1 MDNSMIE
8 NIAKKVNVSAD
19 IMRQKAEAILAEQGG
34 AWKNAGKSD
43 DDCNVLALRV
53 AARQLTTEQAALS
66 RSGAVTY
73 EGMFVSV
80 PRSKEWG
87 KILYNKMSNQLRVA
101 SEDVRQSFVDNG
113 TVVLFED
120 NHDGSFTRHSKQDYF
135 GAETA
140 DVTELPRHTQRLDDN
155 THFYVVWDKS
165 NKTFP
170 SGDANFKYGRPRPQ
184 DERERTMLFL
194 GRPTGDNSDL
204 KLITVKATQAAA
216 DVQYPTFV
224 PCTFAMRPNASG
236 TVAYVKPKVSVFTPN
251 QSVAS
256 IFDAA
261 PVEYDGKIITGG
273 IAQKV
278 FGLENTISGLDQLG
292 SYYDMFNG
300 KDGWW
305 DRSLIVVGEVIHID
319 PRDNG
324 GYVLMVSDV
333 DIMSSAEGVEIY
345 VPSEQDDRVD
355 FAVGTKVL
363 MVGQAWRTK
372 EGEDRMSVNGWYAF
386 DTIAPVNV
394 EDDAGWDE

>member
-1 MDNSMIE
+1 MID

-19 IMRQKAEAILAEQGG
+19 IMRQKAEAILALQGG

-87 KILYNKMSNQLRVA
+87 KILYNKMTNQLRVA

-135 GAETA
+135 GSETA

-155 THFYVVWDKS
+155 THFYVVWDKN

-194 GRPTGDNSDL
+194 GRVTGDNSDP

-216 DVQYPTFV
+216 DVQYPTFT
-224 PCTFAMRPNASG
+224 PCTFAMRPNAAG
-236 TVAYVKPKVSVFTPN
+236 TVAYVKPKVSTFTAS

-256 IFDAA
+256 IFNTA
-261 PVEYDGKIITGG
+261 PVIYEDGSIKGGVAYDVVGM
-273 IAQKV
+273 
-278 FGLENTISGLDQLG
+278 ENTLSGLSDLA
-292 SYYDMFNG
+292 SYYDTFNG

-345 VPSEQDDRVD
+345 VPSEQDDKVT

-363 MVGQAWRTK
+363 MLGQAWRTK
-372 EGEDRMSVNGWYAF
+372 EGEDRLSVNGWYAF
-386 DTIAPVNV
+386 DEIAPVV
-394 EDDAGWDE
+394 AEDDSGWDE